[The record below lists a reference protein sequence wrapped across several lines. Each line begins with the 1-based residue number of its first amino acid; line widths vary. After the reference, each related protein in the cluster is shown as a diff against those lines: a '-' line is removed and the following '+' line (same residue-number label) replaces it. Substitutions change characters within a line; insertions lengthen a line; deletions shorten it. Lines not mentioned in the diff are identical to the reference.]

1 MKSYYHQELI
11 ILYYELLLSLYPEK
25 LTNMS
30 EFGDTLNK
38 LKPELSGRTKQSDL
52 CLSTTNLTGLTTW
65 AMGVTSIMG
74 QLEYRQ
80 CLYNLLLVT
89 CDITL

>member
-1 MKSYYHQELI
+1 
-11 ILYYELLLSLYPEK
+11 
-25 LTNMS
+25 MS
-30 EFGDTLNK
+30 EFGNTLNK
-38 LKPELSGRTKQSDL
+38 LKPELSGRTKQSYL

-80 CLYNLLLVT
+80 CLYNYTLAKREIPREILLL
-89 CDITL
+89 